1 MRAGA
6 MVTVITALLLALV
19 AVPVSGVVRK
29 RPTILSK
36 QTRAPSHKNTKQ
48 TESKDVFTSSASV
61 FELLQMEKL
70 FATQLRDFVAQQ
82 RKSLERV
89 ENAAAVLESHKVPLT
104 DLDLEPQDGFLG
116 ISRVSD
122 ALSVF
127 KAADEPRQ
135 HLQAWLD
142 TRKSFLPDETD
153 LKGAASSILRLQ
165 RTYKA
170 SVSLGVCGQTHLLF
184 VCLFVWFVHCMFGS
198 LAGRKSKMLCHCRC
212 TVLDKINNANR
223 TNTHRFSSTK
233 QLLPDANAKLLKMVG
248 VQAYRQ
254 EDFYLAFQW
263 LHAAYDK
270 GGEAARKDFE
280 LLDHLAFASFKVGDY
295 PMALE
300 ASRPL
305 LQSDDRRFRRRIN
318 ANMVFYEQALHG
330 DTNPPTLDSPNY
342 NSDNLLQHNAAVM
355 EDFRRLC
362 RGEPK
367 VVPIPRADESC
378 EYLFDP
384 EYPLD
389 RIAVEHVLSERQD
402 AKVFR
407 DFLSPVEADGIVQ
420 FGKDKLARA
429 VAFTGSAQTAADFRI
444 SATAW
449 LHWDATDV
457 VERVHRRIA
466 RATGLDIFTAE
477 QLQLSNYGVGGHYEP
492 HMDWGRNKGD
502 TVGNDRLATFMLYL
516 SDVKAGGSTVFPRL
530 GVAVKPSKGDAI
542 YWVNLLEDGEG
553 DTQTLHAGCPVL
565 AGSKW
570 VANKWFHLVGS
581 HKRQCHD
588 APTSPA
594 HF

>member
-170 SVSLGVCGQTHLLF
+170 
-184 VCLFVWFVHCMFGS
+184 
-198 LAGRKSKMLCHCRC
+198 
-212 TVLDKINNANR
+212 
-223 TNTHRFSSTK
+223 STK